1 MVGGY
6 EVRQARLE
14 DWPAIARFIA
24 ITYGAQAPYKQRAR
38 WDWAFLHNPF
48 NQDSDGRVP
57 VWIALHRGE
66 VAGQIALQPGRIWLR
81 GVSYEAGWI
90 VDVMV
95 HPEHRGRGVG
105 HLIQQAMKATGRTLV
120 TLTMAEATRRM
131 AEKAGCITLAPV
143 RQMVRIGR
151 LRGDTA
157 GAVVRPILQRRPRL
171 RGIGR
176 WFERAGAVPMAAA
189 GLASAAAA
197 ARRLALPRTASGD
210 IRSVDR
216 IDASVADRLFARAAA
231 AIPGLWDRGGTFCR
245 WRFDAEP
252 VLRYNRALLLR
263 GGEAEGQVV
272 WRLPEP
278 MELNV
283 GTLADVLADPAD
295 GAAIEALTAHAVSA
309 MAPHC
314 EAIIAGASHPGHIRA
329 LRRAGF
335 VTVKTHRPT
344 VVCADPAVLARF
356 AAIGEGWHFTKADHD
371 WDQLHPVVP
380 WARDHT

>member
-81 GVSYEAGWI
+81 GASYEAGWI

-120 TLTMAEATRRM
+120 TLTMAEA
-131 AEKAGCITLAPV
+131 
-143 RQMVRIGR
+143 
-151 LRGDTA
+151 
-157 GAVVRPILQRRPRL
+157 
-171 RGIGR
+171 
-176 WFERAGAVPMAAA
+176 
-189 GLASAAAA
+189 
-197 ARRLALPRTASGD
+197 ARRLALPRAASGD
-210 IRSVDR
+210 IRLVDR

-314 EAIIAGASHPGHIRA
+314 EAIIAGASHPAHIRA

-380 WARDHT
+380 WARNHT